1 MMNRTLAAAAVAA
14 LLMTPAMAQT
24 SNTTSPAPAATT
36 GAAGFTNMQKPNQLL
51 GSDLIGAKVTN
62 NANESIGEINDLLVD
77 ESGMIQA
84 AVIGVGGFLGI
95 GEKDVAVPFK
105 ELKVTRQND
114 GDIDKVTGNFTKDQ
128 LKQAPEFK
136 TVSDQRSNQS
146 TTGST
151 NTNNNRPATNTNTN
165 KQ

>member
-1 MMNRTLAAAAVAA
+1 MMINRTLAATAVAA
-14 LLMTPAMAQT
+14 LLMTPAAAQT
-24 SNTTSPAPAATT
+24 SSTTTSPAPASTT
-36 GAAGFTNMQKPNQLL
+36 GAAGFTQMQKQNQLM
-51 GSDLIGAKVTN
+51 GSDLIGAKVVN

-77 ESGMIQA
+77 ENGMVQA

-105 ELKVTRQND
+105 ELKVTRQSD
-114 GDIDKVTGNFTKDQ
+114 GDIDKVTGNFNKDQ

-136 TVSDQRSNQS
+136 TVEDQRDNRS
-146 TTGST
+146 TTGSG
-151 NTNNNRPATNTNTN
+151 NNNRPSTN

>member
-1 MMNRTLAAAAVAA
+1 MMINRTLAATAIAA
-14 LLMTPAMAQT
+14 LLMTPAAAQT
-24 SNTTSPAPAATT
+24 SSTTTSPAPAATT
-36 GAAGFTNMQKPNQLL
+36 GAAGFTQMQKQNQWM
-51 GSDLIGAKVTN
+51 GSDLIGAKVVN

-77 ESGMIQA
+77 ENGMVQA

-105 ELKVTRQND
+105 ELKVTRQSD
-114 GDIDKVTGNFTKDQ
+114 GDIDKVSANFNKDQ

-136 TVSDQRSNQS
+136 TVEDQRSNQKS

-151 NTNNNRPATNTNTN
+151 APANRNAPNTN
-165 KQ
+165 K